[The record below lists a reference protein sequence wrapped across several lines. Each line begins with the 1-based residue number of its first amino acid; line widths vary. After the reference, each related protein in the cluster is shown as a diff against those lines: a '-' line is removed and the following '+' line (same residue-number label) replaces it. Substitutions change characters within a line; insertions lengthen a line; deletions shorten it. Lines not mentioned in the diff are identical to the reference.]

1 MAQASEQDRPAGP
14 KHLIKH
20 WTAISDNPNHP
31 DAKAGVRRVLKDIQ
45 RVHTDTDLVG
55 WIEKAAAGKRVLDIG
70 MASHSEIYWG
80 ERWPHRRFAKVA
92 STILGIDILES
103 LIGRLAADGY
113 NVRVADAT
121 SDMDLGERFDLVLAM
136 DVIEHVDNPVGL
148 MRFCARHLAPGGRVL
163 VSTPNPFSR
172 KFIRQFHRQKQ
183 IVVNLDHVIWVT
195 PTMALEIA
203 HRSGLALEH
212 LHLIKPMSKWKSAL
226 KRLAWRYEAVE
237 YSFPDY
243 LYEFT
248 VPDAR

>member
-1 MAQASEQDRPAGP
+1 MAQANEQNRPAAP
-14 KHLIKH
+14 IH

-31 DAKAGVRRVLKDIQ
+31 DAKANVRRVLKDIE
-45 RVHTDTDLVG
+45 RVRTDTDVVG

-80 ERWPHRRFAKVA
+80 DRWPHRRFAKVA
-92 STILGIDILES
+92 SSILGIDILES

-121 SDMDLGERFDLVLAM
+121 SDADLGERFDLVLAM

-148 MRFCARHLAPGGRVL
+148 MKFCARHLAPGGRVL

-172 KFIRQFHRQKQ
+172 KFIRQFRRQKQ
-183 IVVNLDHVIWVT
+183 IIVNLDHVIWVT

-203 HRSGLALEH
+203 HRSGLELKH
-212 LHLIKPMSKWKSAL
+212 LHLIKPMSKWKAAL
-226 KRLAWRYEAVE
+226 KRLTWRFEAIE

-248 VPDAR
+248 VPGGR

>member
-1 MAQASEQDRPAGP
+1 MAQSSEQDRPAGP
-14 KHLIKH
+14 LH
-20 WTAISDNPNHP
+20 WTAISDNPNHR
-31 DAKAGVRRVLKDIQ
+31 DAKAGVRRVLNDIQ
-45 RVHTDTDLVG
+45 RVRTDTDIVG
-55 WIEKAAAGKRVLDIG
+55 YIEKMAAGKRVLDIG

-80 ERWPHRRFAKVA
+80 DRWPHRRFAKVA
-92 STILGIDILES
+92 SSILGIDILES
-103 LIGRLAADGY
+103 LIGRLAAEGY

-121 SDMDLGERFDLVLAM
+121 SDMDLGERFDLILAM

-148 MRFCARHLAPGGRVL
+148 MKFCARHLAPGGLVL

-183 IVVNLDHVIWVT
+183 IIVNLDHVIWVT

-203 HRSGLALEH
+203 HRSGLQLKH
-212 LHLIKPMSKWKSAL
+212 LHLIKPMSKWKAAL
-226 KRLAWRYEAVE
+226 KRLTWRYEAVE